1 MSVSLDAIRKAF
13 KDSLGGISGLTSYQ
27 NMPSTPKMPCVVPV
41 PASWTYD
48 ATEDGKVTWEI
59 RLWFQF
65 PADDLNK
72 TQLAFDS
79 YISPDGPNSVPAHL
93 SIDPTLGGVVDSVRV
108 IGGDQYLARDERSGT
123 PILGSYLRVEV
134 FA

>member
-13 KDSLGGISGLTSYQ
+13 KDSLGGITGLTPYATL
-27 NMPSTPKMPCVVPV
+27 PSSPKLPCAAPI
-41 PASWTYD
+41 PYSWTYD
-48 ATEDGKVTWEI
+48 DTEDGKMTWQF

-79 YISPDGPNSVPAHL
+79 YISPDGPNSVPARL
-93 SIDPTLGGVVDSVRV
+93 AADPTLGGVVESVRV
-108 IGGDQYLARDERSGT
+108 IGGDQYLARDERAAV
-123 PILGSYLRVEV
+123 PIVGAYLRVEV
-134 FA
+134 FV